1 MSRANACTMN
11 DDWWL
16 WWIGAPPPGFCT
28 MTLALAVSGVGAL
41 AKVGP
46 GGVGLGRAKWE
57 DLGIRVW
64 ERVPPLPAC
73 VRRHQQPQSRS
84 LHGDLWPSGSHWS
97 ASNSTENLGRG
108 V

>member
-1 MSRANACTMN
+1 
-11 DDWWL
+11 
-16 WWIGAPPPGFCT
+16 

-64 ERVPPLPAC
+64 ERVPPLPAS
-73 VRRHQQPQSRS
+73 VRRHQQPESRS
-84 LHGDLWPSGSHWS
+84 LHGDPWPVLSLLRLQFNGESGTRRLMRPICPLSGSYS
-97 ASNSTENLGRG
+97 
-108 V
+108 